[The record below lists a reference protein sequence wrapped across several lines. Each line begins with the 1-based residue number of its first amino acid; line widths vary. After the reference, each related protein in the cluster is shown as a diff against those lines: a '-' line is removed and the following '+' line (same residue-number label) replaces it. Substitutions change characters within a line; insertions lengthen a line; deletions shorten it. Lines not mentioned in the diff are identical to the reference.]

1 MKKLFISFIFLFTFA
16 AQANS
21 NTVKHQD
28 LELIKLGCKD
38 PAAVGNQIRPSK
50 IQIVCKDQRLV
61 WEQAR
66 TEQRDIPSQRII
78 STVLRTNKTNLKVAP
93 KTFEAPVSST
103 AMNCPVMQ
111 EIKLEVSINY
121 NVTCDEVLDMNT
133 IEDFCFESLEKD
145 ISKNDDIM
153 QRTATG
159 NVIYACAQTRQGRQG
174 RQRSQ

>member
-1 MKKLFISFIFLFTFA
+1 MKKLFISLTLLFTFA
-16 AQANS
+16 ANANEQ
-21 NTVKHQD
+21 KHQD

-66 TEQRDIPSQRII
+66 IEQRNIPSQRMI
-78 STVLRTNKTNLKVAP
+78 STVLRTNKANLKMAP
-93 KTFEAPVSST
+93 KKFEAPVTST
-103 AMNCPVMQ
+103 VMNCPVMQ

-145 ISKNDDIM
+145 IAKHDDVM
-153 QRTATG
+153 QRTNTG
-159 NVIYACAQTRQGRQG
+159 NVIYACAQARQGRQQR
-174 RQRSQ
+174 RQK